1 MTVAK
6 NARST
11 LSFDIKS
18 THLPLV
24 ALQLK
29 TTDLS
34 RLSQD
39 FSQRFGAMPDFF
51 DDDGIVIDLS
61 YLQRQPPQDGVPGLE
76 TALDF
81 STLNAMLR
89 EYRLR
94 PLAIRGGSATQIA
107 AAMATGLIH
116 APDAVFPRP
125 ATPPTAA
132 PALRPAP
139 AAMPQPQAGALV
151 IDRPLRCGQ
160 QVYARGRD
168 LVVMAMVNAGAEV
181 VADGHI
187 HVYAPLRGRAI
198 AGARGNTDARVF
210 ALSMASEMI
219 GIAGVYDTG
228 EHPVHESV
236 HGKAA
241 QVSLVSGPDG
251 DRLVVDMI
259 PG

>member
-1 MTVAK
+1 MTAAK

-61 YLQRQPPQDGVPGLE
+61 HLQRQPAQDGVPVLE

-81 STLNAMLR
+81 SALNAMLR

-94 PLAIRGGSATQIA
+94 PLAIRGGSAMQIE
-107 AAMATGLIH
+107 AAMAAGLVH
-116 APDAVFPRP
+116 APDAMYPRP
-125 ATPPTAA
+125 ATQPKAV
-132 PALRPAP
+132 PALRQAP

-228 EHPVHESV
+228 DHPVHESV